1 MTAAE
6 LHINEVFNV
15 SINSTFFYNDID
27 VITSV
32 SLQYIAR
39 CNFKECYM
47 KKKVR
52 EKLSHSTKLSSK
64 RTGNGK
70 KIIAFCI
77 VFFISIVCAYAD
89 SGRSIGKLD
98 DYARLILGIFTSFWM
113 KALCAVAFIII
124 CIRAITVGR
133 DEPGLIKKY
142 IPWGVGV
149 LLLLS
154 AGQIVNFFFNGNE
167 NIADQLGCLVQ
178 AVSLLV
184 A

>member
-1 MTAAE
+1 
-6 LHINEVFNV
+6 
-15 SINSTFFYNDID
+15 
-27 VITSV
+27 
-32 SLQYIAR
+32 
-39 CNFKECYM
+39 
-47 KKKVR
+47 
-52 EKLSHSTKLSSK
+52 
-64 RTGNGK
+64 
-70 KIIAFCI
+70 
-77 VFFISIVCAYAD
+77 
-89 SGRSIGKLD
+89 
-98 DYARLILGIFTSFWM
+98 M

-167 NIADQLGCLVQ
+167 NIADQLGGLVQ